1 MVDLCPVWFSNVG
14 LKTGLKKPVYGPK
27 CPAFK
32 WSAKSCDFTIRMLPV
47 FVVCYRIAKCIREIT
62 SGSVMCRYLMAN
74 DLICD
79 QINTLYN
86 NTIQFTEFY

>member
-1 MVDLCPVWFSNVG
+1 MTAKIFASIYLC
-14 LKTGLKKPVYGPK
+14 YG
-27 CPAFK
+27 
-32 WSAKSCDFTIRMLPV
+32 
-47 FVVCYRIAKCIREIT
+47 IAKCIREIT